1 MKIIQPLVIY
11 LIMITFGMWSCVTE
25 IKDFEQIDNNS
36 FLTVEATLS
45 NQEGP
50 QRVIVS
56 YSSPSITINVENK
69 PVVKA
74 SVFITDDKGGRINL
88 TEIVDGIY
96 ETAANHK
103 GIVGNSYTLHIN
115 LPNGKKYESTPE
127 KMIAVPA
134 IDKVNYNFVVKTNY
148 SLKDPRSVGFDV
160 TLDFKDSP
168 EPNQY
173 YEWKWTHYERAI
185 YCAKCNLG
193 YDYSLSKCSTTP
205 NYPYG
210 QNSPE
215 LINYKCGEQCFD
227 VSFSPTYN
235 ILSDNL
241 LNGQQVLNYPIAR
254 VPYDGRTMYYLK
266 IEQRA
271 ISQKMYRY
279 LRSIKDVTQGSGTL
293 FDVPAE
299 TQLSPNIFSV
309 DNPNEKIL
317 GAFEVFGSDE
327 KLIYIDRLIGS
338 EGYSPVTAPD
348 FGRELPPPPGS
359 INGPRANCT
368 EGKYRS
374 TREPKNWKD

>member
-1 MKIIQPLVIY
+1 MMTL
-11 LIMITFGMWSCVTE
+11 GMWSCVTE
-25 IKDFEQIDNNS
+25 IRDFEQIGNNS

-45 NQEGP
+45 NQAGA

-69 PVVKA
+69 PVQKA
-74 SVFITDDKGGRINL
+74 LVFITDDKGGRVNL
-88 TEIVDGIY
+88 TEIVNGIY
-96 ETAANHK
+96 ETVPTYK
-103 GIVGNSYTLHIN
+103 GIVGNIYTLHIT

-127 KMIAVPA
+127 KMIAAPL
-134 IDKVNYNFVVKTNY
+134 IDKIDTKFVVKTNY
-148 SLKDPRSVGFDV
+148 SLKDARSVGYDI

-173 YEWKWTHYERAI
+173 YQWKWTHYERTV

-193 YDYSLSKCSTTP
+193 YDYSLSKCRTIP
-205 NYPYG
+205 RYPYG
-210 QNSPE
+210 QISPE

-241 LNGQQVLNYPIAR
+241 LNGQQVTNYPIVR
-254 VPYDGRTMYYLK
+254 VPYDGRTLYYLK

-279 LRSIKDVTQGSGTL
+279 FRSIKDVTQGSGTL

-299 TQLSPNIFSV
+299 TQFSPNIFAV
-309 DNPNEKIL
+309 DNPNERIL
-317 GAFEVFGSDE
+317 GAFEVFGAEE
-327 KLIYIDRLIGS
+327 KIIYIDRLIGS
-338 EGYSPVTAPD
+338 DGYSPVNSPD
-348 FGRELPPPPGS
+348 FGRELPPPPGAL
-359 INGPRANCT
+359 NGPRANCV

-374 TREPKNWKD
+374 TKEPKGWKE